1 VGEYGIDE
9 ERNVK
14 RRAIVLLSVLGF
26 GWLAYAI
33 AQGSRVDRDEL
44 ARLVDV
50 LDIDRG
56 EVVADVG
63 AGDGRWAVA
72 LVPAVG
78 ENGRIYATEVDPR
91 DLDRMRALVEREGVA
106 NVTVVEGTQNDT
118 GLPQA
123 CCDAILLRRVYH
135 HFENPRLM
143 QDELRDA
150 LKGDGRLLVIDFETR
165 RRWRRPD
172 GIPASR
178 DGHGISKEMLVTEME
193 QAGFTLLDDM
203 EWANGDYALVFQ
215 VAVID

>member
-1 VGEYGIDE
+1 M
-9 ERNVK
+9 K
-14 RRAIVLLSVLGF
+14 RPAIVLLSVLAF

-33 AQGSRVDRDEL
+33 AQGSRVDGDEL
-44 ARLVDV
+44 ARLVEV

-56 EVVADVG
+56 DVVADVG

-118 GLPQA
+118 GLPDA

-178 DGHGISKEMLVTEME
+178 NGHGISKAMLITEME
-193 QAGFTLLDDM
+193 QAGFALLDDM